1 MKKFIFGLVI
11 AIVAVCFT
19 SCEVPSKNSS
29 VIESASFVNGVGYV
43 TYVEF
48 DGHQYVKW
56 FNGYKG
62 SICHSPNYPCLQEYK
77 KGDY

>member
-11 AIVAVCFT
+11 AIVVVCFT

-29 VIESASFVNGVGYV
+29 VIESTSLVDGVGYV

-48 DGHQYVKW
+48 DGHQYVIW
-56 FNGYKG
+56 SNGGHKG
-62 SICHSPNYPCLQEYK
+62 SMCHSPKCPCLSEYK
-77 KGDY
+77 K